1 MFKKFKVILSKK
13 QLRIIYYLFFL
24 SFVTMIL
31 ETIGIGLIV
40 PFMQALITDGL
51 NQNISEFLNIFN
63 IFPKSKNNLIF
74 ILILILSLAYTFK
87 ASFLTYSSYIQTKLL
102 VDLKISLS
110 DKLYNIYLNKPYSF
124 HLNNNSSKLIRNVN
138 EIDIIVYVIKTL
150 ILLINEI
157 VVFLGISTFIIFYEP
172 TGSLTVILF
181 LGSIGFLFFKTVQT
195 RAKAWGETRQI
206 HAGFSLKYLQEGFGS
221 IKDIK
226 ILQRSDELIKNFTSN
241 NKIINLSEFKKD
253 FIDSLPRLW
262 LEWLVVMGFFL
273 LIFVLTFQGKELFYI
288 VPLLGLF
295 AAAAYRVMP
304 SLTRIMNAIQGLIYN
319 HTVVDTVF
327 REFNVKSLQKDINK
341 TKKLKEIFLD
351 KEINLK
357 NIDFKYSDTAPFI
370 LKDINLNIK
379 KGTTVGLIGESGIGK
394 TTLINIILGLVE
406 PSNGKVEID
415 GVNIFE
421 NVESWQKNIGYVPQ
435 NVYLSDDTIK
445 KNIAFALPD
454 NKIDHNAVKK
464 AANNAQLDNLI
475 ASSTNGLDTKVGE
488 FGDRISGGQRQRIAI
503 ARALYKDPKI
513 LILDEC
519 TNSLDLATEKQIINE
534 VNFLKGKKTIIMITH
549 RLSTLE
555 NCDQIYKIDKEGL
568 KIQTI

>member
-1 MFKKFKVILSKK
+1 ML
-13 QLRIIYYLFFL
+13 
-24 SFVTMIL
+24 L
-31 ETIGIGLIV
+31 ETIGIGLII
-40 PFMQALITDGL
+40 PFMQALITEGVNKD
-51 NQNISEFLNIFN
+51 IAEFLNIFK
-63 IFPKSKNNLIF
+63 IFPKSKSNL
-74 ILILILSLAYTFK
+74 ILILILILATAYTFK
-87 ASFLTYSSYIQTKLL
+87 ASFLTYFSYIQTKLL
-102 VDLKISLS
+102 VDLKVSLS
-110 DKLYNIYLNKPYSF
+110 DRLYSIYLNKPYSF

-138 EIDIIVYVIKTL
+138 EIDIIVYVIRTL

-157 VVFLGISTFIIFYEP
+157 VVFLGISIFIILYEP
-172 TGSLTVILF
+172 VGSLTVILF
-181 LGSIGFLFFKTVQT
+181 LGAIGYLFFKTVQT

-206 HAGFSLKYLQEGFGS
+206 HAGLSLKYLQEGFGS

-262 LEWLVVMGFFL
+262 LEWLVVIGFFL

-288 VPLLGLF
+288 VPILGLF
-295 AAAAYRVMP
+295 AAAAYRIMP

-319 HTVVDTVF
+319 HTVVDTVY
-327 REFNVKSLQKDINK
+327 REFNVKNLQSNINK
-341 TKKLKEIFLD
+341 IKKSKEIFLD

-357 NIDFKYSDTAPFI
+357 NINFKYSDTAPFI
-370 LKDINLNIK
+370 LKDISMSIK

-394 TTLINIILGLVE
+394 TTLINMILGLVE
-406 PSNGKVEID
+406 PSTGKVEID

-454 NKIDHNAVKK
+454 NKIDYNAVKK
-464 AANNAQLDNLI
+464 AATNAQLDNLI
-475 ASSTNGLDTKVGE
+475 ANSTNGLDTKVGE

-519 TNSLDLATEKQIINE
+519 TNSLDLETEKQIINE

-555 NCDQIYKIDKEGL
+555 NCDQIYKIDKGGL